1 MNKTGIITSVIV
13 IAVVAVLLGFFLISN
28 QSEG

>member
-1 MNKTGIITSVIV
+1 MNKTRVITSVIA
-13 IAVVAVLLGFFLISN
+13 IGVVAVLLGSFLISN

>member
-1 MNKTGIITSVIV
+1 MNKTGIIAFV
-13 IAVVAVLLGFFLISN
+13 IAIGVVAVLLGSFLISN